1 MRPLAPALLFLVVV
15 LDPRTGTPLVPD
27 AFQPP
32 ADDSLRVLLYSHDS
46 YGLGHLRRCS
56 TLAAA
61 LVRHVPDASVLIATG
76 SPCATHF
83 ALPAGVEVVKLPSVT
98 KDGSG
103 RYVPRTLPGSVDF
116 TLHLRRSLLSEL
128 FAAYSPHLL
137 LVDHQVTGL
146 HGELL
151 PVLEQARRSGTR
163 TVLGLRDIIDEPA
176 AVARDWDRPDV
187 RRALSELYDRVC
199 VYGSPTVFDTR
210 REYPVP
216 PELSERIT
224 FLGYVVRDAPPRV
237 VRPLPAERPQVLVTV
252 GGGEDG
258 GGRLQTYL
266 DCLTLA
272 PAPWDSVLV
281 LGPLLDPAAGRHLKR
296 QARLL
301 DGVTVHGF
309 HSDLPRLLAESQA
322 VVSMAGYNST
332 TEILQSGV
340 SAVLLPRTFPR
351 GEQFLRAS
359 RLAELGLLQCLP
371 APDARSLRAAVESAL
386 SAPGGTRAARGL
398 VPLDGDRRLCELAA
412 GILGRPLRQAV
423 AAAS

>member
-1 MRPLAPALLFLVVV
+1 LAPALLESG
-15 LDPRTGTPLVPD
+15 LDPHHDPDGTPRVTD
-27 AFQPP
+27 ASQPP
-32 ADDSLRVLLYSHDS
+32 DDGAARILLYSHDS

-61 LVRHVPDASVLIATG
+61 LVRDLPGASVLIATG
-76 SPCATHF
+76 SPCATQF

-103 RYVPRTLPGSVDF
+103 RYVPRTLPGGADF
-116 TLHLRRSLLSEL
+116 TLYLRRSLLSEL
-128 FAAYSPHLL
+128 FAAFAPHLL
-137 LVDHQVTGL
+137 VVDHQVTGL

-151 PVLEQARRSGTR
+151 PVLEQARRAGTS
-163 TVLGLRDIIDEPA
+163 TVLGLRDVIDEPA
-176 AVARDWDRPDV
+176 AVARDWSTPDV
-187 RRALSELYDRVC
+187 RRALSGLYDRVC
-199 VYGSPTVFDTR
+199 VYGSPAVFDTR

-216 PELSERIT
+216 PELAERVS
-224 FLGYVVRDAPPRV
+224 FLGYVVREAPAGGV
-237 VRPLPAERPQVLVTV
+237 SPLPAERPQVLVTV

-281 LGPLLDPAAGRHLKR
+281 LGPLLDPAAARHLRR

-309 HSDLPRLLAESQA
+309 HADLPRLLSESQA

-332 TEILQSGV
+332 SEILQSGV

-351 GEQFLRAS
+351 REQYLRAS

-371 APDARSLRAAVESAL
+371 APDARSLRAAVEAAL
-386 SAPGGTRAARGL
+386 ASPRGTRAARGL
-398 VPLDGDRRLCELAA
+398 VPLDGDRRLCALASDL
-412 GILGRPLRQAV
+412 LGRPLRAAV